1 MIKHSLHAIL
11 LFNLIFILSG
21 CAVHSPMSEM
31 LMFQK
36 KKGFDGR
43 YYRARYSQ
51 TLISSTTNLY
61 PKRPIEQYA
70 RKLHPEST
78 GESYDYSPA
87 QTFTTNAILLSDK
100 TDKFAVSLAMGNVLG
115 IDATARIW
123 GNLYFTGTISGYEKA
138 QGQLI
143 VQERILDGNPVGLS
157 VGATYLRNYNMVY
170 TGGSGCTFCYP
181 STDFYTHSIGIRSLI
196 MLTPASPYGLGRP
209 FLYATGSYNYDIT
222 MDLFYPRI
230 GIALGFY

>member
-1 MIKHSLHAIL
+1 MIKHSIYIFL
-11 LFNLIFILSG
+11 LSSLIITLYG

-36 KKGFDGR
+36 KKSLDGR

-51 TLISSTTNLY
+51 TLISSTSNLY
-61 PKRPIEQYA
+61 PKKPIENYA
-70 RKLHPEST
+70 RRLSPET
-78 GESYDYSPA
+78 PGESYDYSTP
-87 QTFTTNAILLSDK
+87 QTFTTNAILISDK
-100 TDKFAVSLAMGNVLG
+100 TDKFATSLAVGNVLG
-115 IDATARIW
+115 IDATARIL
-123 GNLYFTGTISGYEKA
+123 GDLYITGTISGYEKA

-143 VQERILDGNPVGLS
+143 VQERILDGNPVGFS

-170 TGGSGCTFCYP
+170 AGGSDCVLCYP
-181 STDFYTHSIGIRSLI
+181 STDFYSHSIGIRTLV
-196 MLTPASPYGLGRP
+196 MLTPASPYGIGRP

-230 GIALGFY
+230 GLALGFY